1 MQHRYVYGVVQT
13 EDAIELE
20 TDAVGEAERVYPIEH
35 RRHAALVSDIDTTD
49 PDRTDEDATR
59 HDDVLRQLMLSNGG
73 RTVVP
78 MRYGM
83 VFENERALKNVL
95 RGGSRVFRQTIRE
108 IDGTVEL
115 GLKVVRDEEDAVDA
129 EDVSERIEHVLDP
142 LAVDS
147 VQNDLFSDRLLV
159 NRSYL
164 VDRDERDSFDEAV
177 GHLEDEL
184 DELRFRYTGPFAPYS
199 FVNIRIGAQ

>member
-1 MQHRYVYGVVQT
+1 MQHRYVYGIVRSDDT
-13 EDAIELE
+13 IELE
-20 TDAVGEAERVYPIEH
+20 TDAVGGAERVYPIDH

-59 HDDVLRQLMLSNGG
+59 HDDVLREVMLSNGG

-78 MRYGM
+78 MRFGM

-108 IDGTVEL
+108 IEGTVEL

-129 EDVSERIEHVLDP
+129 EDVSETVENELDP
-142 LAVDS
+142 LAVDA
-147 VQNDLFSDRLLV
+147 VKNDLFSDRLLV

-164 VDRDERDSFDEAV
+164 VDRDERDTFDEAV
-177 GHLEDEL
+177 GQLEDEL
-184 DELRFRYTGPFAPYS
+184 AALRFRYTGPFAPYS